1 VSIQD
6 VGSIG
11 ELIAA
16 IATVLTLVY
25 LAIQVRHNSHA
36 LDRSNEFAQANSIHH
51 LTILFNELNW
61 RLASDAELA
70 DIYTRALSG
79 EELSPTDDT
88 RFTAF
93 VNTYIAT
100 IENLLGQQSLELG
113 YSDLDSASALD
124 LFAPIV
130 RQLLDTE
137 AGARWW
143 KEVAPNLYVEE
154 FRAQVDQ
161 ALSQA
166 VVRE

>member
-25 LAIQVRHNSHA
+25 LAIQVRHNSRA

-51 LTILFNELNW
+51 LTVLFNELNW

-70 DIYTRALSG
+70 DIYTRALNG
-79 EELSPTDDT
+79 EQLSPTDAT

-93 VNTYIAT
+93 VNTYIAA
-100 IENLLGQQSLELG
+100 IENLVGQQSLDLG

-124 LFAPIV
+124 LFAPVV
-130 RQLLDTE
+130 RQLLETE

-154 FRAQVDQ
+154 FRAQVDK
-161 ALSQA
+161 AMSQA
-166 VVRE
+166 VVLK